1 MTLPQPTPEPRVLVA
16 IDIAKQRHDALI
28 EAPGWRRAKRFAIPN
43 ESHELSRFRQYLRS
57 FALPVHVAFE
67 ATGDYHRGIAHFL
80 LQAGFRLHLVSSL
93 ALARTREALH
103 NSWDKNDPK
112 DAQVI
117 LYMLRAGQTLH
128 YHDPL
133 ANGTNDLQELS
144 KTHFQIS
151 LEKTRTL
158 HRLKT
163 HFLPLY
169 FPEVEAYMH
178 SSRTEGILRLLH
190 AFPTPECICA
200 LPRDHFVREAWPLVG
215 RKVAKQRLL
224 EDIYRTA
231 GSSIGLP
238 VTPESEAVAMFRLV
252 LAEMLALCERRSAI
266 EGRADALLSGQ
277 GDYVRLRQIPGI
289 GPINALTILAEAGDL
304 RRFAHHR
311 QFLKFCGLDLATHQS
326 GQYRGQSRLSKHG
339 NARLRCAFWMA
350 AQIAVRMKEN
360 SFRYKYERYL
370 RGSSADPDAKRKAL
384 VAVAA
389 KVARVAHSLIKTGAD
404 YRPFFEAAVP
414 GGRACSP
421 GAVEAHATS

>member
-1 MTLPQPTPEPRVLVA
+1 MTLPQTTPEPRVLVA
-16 IDIAKQRHDALI
+16 IDVAKLRHDALI
-28 EAPGWRRAKRFAIPN
+28 EAPGWRRPKRFTIPN
-43 ESHELSRFRQYLRS
+43 QTDELDRFQRYLGS
-57 FALPVHVAFE
+57 LALPVHVAFE
-67 ATGDYHRGIAHFL
+67 ATGDYHRGLAHVL
-80 LQAGFRLHLVSSL
+80 LRAGFRLNLVSSL
-93 ALARTREALH
+93 ALARIREALH

-117 LYMLRAGQTLH
+117 LHMLRAGQTMH

-133 ANGTNDLQELS
+133 ANGLNDLQELS
-144 KTHFQIS
+144 KTHFQVSI
-151 LEKTRTL
+151 EKSRTL

-163 HFLPLY
+163 HFFPLY
-169 FPEVEAYMH
+169 FPEIEPYMH
-178 SSRTEGILRLLH
+178 CSRSEGVLRLLH
-190 AFPTPECICA
+190 AFPTPGCICA
-200 LPRDHFVREAWPLVG
+200 ISCDQFVRAAWPLVG

-224 EDIYRTA
+224 EEIYRTA
-231 GSSIGLP
+231 QGSLGLP
-238 VTPESEAVAMFRLV
+238 VAPDSKAVAMFRLV
-252 LAEMLALCERRSAI
+252 LAEMLGLCERRAAI
-266 EGRADALLSGQ
+266 EERADALLAGQ
-277 GDYVRLRQIPGI
+277 SDYQRLRQIPGI

-311 QFLKFCGLDLATHQS
+311 QFLKFCGFDLATHQS

-370 RGSSADPDAKRKAL
+370 RGSPGDPDAKRKAL

-389 KVARVAHSLIKTGAD
+389 KIARVTHSLIKTGAD

-414 GGRACSP
+414 SGRACSAR
-421 GAVEAHATS
+421 AVEAHATS